1 MLKIPMYDANDFVLS
16 VTLDGKVWRLHFSWN
31 DRAALWSMEIRNSS
45 DVTLISG
52 IRCVPNYPLINQ
64 YRRPTL
70 PPGEFICTVLDDSY
84 TSIGRDDFVN
94 GKATLT
100 YVTEVEFNAAI

>member
-45 DVTLISG
+45 DVTLIRG

-84 TSIGRDDFVN
+84 TSICRYDFVN

-100 YVTEVEFNAAI
+100 YIPEVEFNAAI